1 MSERTAPAPAGPLAL
16 PAPAIEGQRRFPRSL
31 GFGCPLPPPALSP
44 RAVREA
50 APVIGPGW
58 ALNPGLW
65 LQEDLSVPGPVAER
79 LGHRTCRGQPPLLW
93 VESPRTGFVT
103 SFELRGPFDE
113 AVRALL
119 AGAPADGIEG
129 RTARWLARAEIIL
142 PPGAVEAGQE
152 EWQRTLAV
160 ATAELASQRYTVLRG
175 LVSPVLLAALRAHFR
190 RLERESMFDLH
201 PGTLKCSPRKGR
213 HNDPACNLIHNELA
227 PLVSRLTGAAVK
239 PSYCLLA
246 VYPLGAFLGRHRDRA
261 QCAWNVSMPLDYR
274 PEPAPGTEW
283 PLYVEVG
290 QQARP
295 LHLGIGDAVVYS
307 GTELYHWRP
316 MQPDGLRSTVCF
328 FHFVP
333 RDFDGSLD

>member
-1 MSERTAPAPAGPLAL
+1 MAPGALTAQVPAL
-16 PAPAIEGQRRFPRSL
+16 EGQRRFPRSV
-31 GFGCPLPPPALSP
+31 GFGCPLPAPALWP
-44 RAVREA
+44 RARRTSP
-50 APVIGPGW
+50 PVIGRGW
-58 ALNPGLW
+58 RLNPRTW
-65 LQEDLSVPGPVAER
+65 LQEDLRVPEPVAQR
-79 LGHRTCRGQPPLLW
+79 LGHRTCRGQPPMLW
-93 VESPRTGFVT
+93 LESPGSGFVS
-103 SFELRGPFDE
+103 SFELRGPFEE

-119 AGAPADGIEG
+119 AGAPVESIEN
-129 RTARWLARAEIIL
+129 RTARWLARAEIVL
-142 PPGAVEAGQE
+142 PPGALESRRD
-152 EWQRTLAV
+152 EWQRTLAG
-160 ATAELASQRYTVLRG
+160 AAAELESQRYTVLRG
-175 LVSPVLLAALRAHFR
+175 LINPVLLAALRAHFR
-190 RLERESMFDLH
+190 RLEREAMFDLH
-201 PGTLKCSPRKGR
+201 AGTLKCSARKGR

-227 PLVSRLTGAAVK
+227 PLVSQLTGTAVK

-246 VYPLGAFLGRHRDRA
+246 IYPLGAFLGRHRDRA